1 MRGRGKEFLMTKY
14 AENLASLL
22 EQKGIKKADL
32 SRELGLPDQT
42 VRNWFGRE
50 SLPGV
55 DVALKVAKF
64 LGVSVEYLLTGK
76 DASFQS
82 EPSEIDRRY
91 SALTPSQ
98 KKAVETV
105 IDSFLEDGEAAE
117 TTA

>member
-1 MRGRGKEFLMTKY
+1 MTKY
-14 AENLASLL
+14 AEILSGILETKSLR
-22 EQKGIKKADL
+22 KSDL
-32 SRELGLPDQT
+32 VNELKIPDST
-42 VRNWFGRE
+42 VRGWWAKD
-50 SLPGV
+50 SIPSA

-105 IDSFLEDGEAAE
+105 IDSFLEAGEEAE